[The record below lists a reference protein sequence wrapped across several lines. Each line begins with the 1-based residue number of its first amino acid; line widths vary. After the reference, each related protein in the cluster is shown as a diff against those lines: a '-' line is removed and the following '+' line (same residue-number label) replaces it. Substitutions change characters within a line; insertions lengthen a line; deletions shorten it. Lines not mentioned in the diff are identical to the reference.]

1 MKISVIGINKSEL
14 QSGKNLAE
22 MGNHVIYVCK
32 NDEKIADIK
41 RGYYTDAE
49 KEILK
54 SMKRRKKQF
63 DFTADLREALHSS
76 SMCFISEN
84 NIGGTGELF
93 TILSNAKEVGA
104 NMSNH
109 TFIIDRSSLDINRV
123 NQIKD
128 TVQSE
133 LDKRASN
140 LTFEVISDYNFL
152 RA

>member
-1 MKISVIGINKSEL
+1 MRISVLGINKNEL

-22 MGNHVIYVCK
+22 MGNEIIYVCK
-32 NDEKIADIK
+32 NDERIADIK
-41 RGYYTDAE
+41 RGYYSDGE
-49 KEILK
+49 KDILK
-54 SMKRRKKQF
+54 SIRKEKRVN
-63 DFTADLREALHSS
+63 FTADLREALYGS
-76 SMCFISEN
+76 SMCFISES

-104 NMSNH
+104 NMSSH
-109 TFIIDRSSLDINRV
+109 TFIIDRSTLAVSRV
-123 NQIKD
+123 HQIKD

-140 LTFEVISDYNFL
+140 LTFEVISDSSFL

>member
-1 MKISVIGINKSEL
+1 MKISVLGINKNEL

-22 MGNHVIYVCK
+22 MGNEIIYVCK
-32 NDEKIADIK
+32 NDERIADIK
-41 RGYYTDAE
+41 RGYYTDSE
-49 KEILK
+49 KEMLK
-54 SMKRRKKQF
+54 SIKKQKQIN
-63 DFTADLREALHSS
+63 FTADLREALHNS
-76 SMCFISEN
+76 SMCFISESN
-84 NIGGTGELF
+84 TGGTSELF

-109 TFIIDRSSLDINRV
+109 TFIIDRSTLDVNRV
-123 NQIKD
+123 HQIKD

-140 LTFEVISDYNFL
+140 LTFEVISDSNFL

>member
-1 MKISVIGINKSEL
+1 MKISVLGINQNEL

-22 MGNHVIYVCK
+22 MGNEVIYVCK
-32 NDEKIADIK
+32 NDERIADIK
-41 RGYYTDAE
+41 RGYYTEGE

-54 SMKRRKKQF
+54 SMKKEEQF
-63 DFTADLREALHSS
+63 NFTADLREALYTS

-93 TILSNAKEVGA
+93 AILSNAKEVGA

-109 TFIIDRSSLDINRV
+109 TFIIDRSSLSINRV
-123 NQIKD
+123 SEIKD

>member
-1 MKISVIGINKSEL
+1 MKISVLGINQNEL

-22 MGNHVIYVCK
+22 MGNEVIYVCR
-32 NDEKIADIK
+32 NDERIADIK
-41 RGYYTDAE
+41 RGYYTDSE
-49 KEILK
+49 KDILK
-54 SMKRRKKQF
+54 SMKKKKEF

-76 SMCFISEN
+76 SMCFISES

-93 TILSNAKEVGA
+93 SILSNAKEVGA

-109 TFIIDRSSLDINRV
+109 TFIIDRSALDINRKS
-123 NQIKD
+123 QIKD